1 VHCFAGATQALD
13 DAGLCFSA
21 QLNPSAPPPPQH
33 PFAQQ
38 AQPFPQQQHSWRS
51 PAQPQAPRQAL
62 AHAAAAQ
69 QQRPPRHFRHA
80 SISWGELHA
89 ATNAVRDG
97 GGGGG
102 SGQQQRPSIKTISAP
117 HAAWGGSHHMQ
128 TPPYRQQAS
137 SAPAPA
143 RQPHMQ
149 LTSLSRAASL
159 EGQMVEQALVEQ
171 HDEQAQRRRQSS
183 PAPQLRRDA
192 HSASPTSSGGVRY
205 ATAQFDSFALHSANS
220 SRSNSL
226 HSGYAAGG
234 MRHISIPGAADAAP
248 QSLNATIGF
257 SNPMGCYPDALSVAT
272 LSSGTSVSPAVA
284 PDAVPAQ
291 HLDSS
296 QQQPWHDDYGCLLAH
311 SSGGS
316 AGSDG
321 PGAAAHLPGSARGR
335 PDSALVDAHTMI
347 MRYDR
352 VDPGAA
358 FAMAQSALDTEVRL
372 LPSEV

>member
-1 VHCFAGATQALD
+1 VAFTSPAAGAEASACACGGGAAAAPTAALPARQHQLGRAACSHQRRQGWRRRRRQRPAAAPVDQDDIGASRGVGRLTSYADAAVPSAGVVRAGTGPAAAHAAHVAEPRRQPGGADGGTGAGGAARRAGAAAAAVFAGA
-13 DAGLCFSA
+13 
-21 QLNPSAPPPPQH
+21 
-33 PFAQQ
+33 
-38 AQPFPQQQHSWRS
+38 
-51 PAQPQAPRQAL
+51 
-62 AHAAAAQ
+62 
-69 QQRPPRHFRHA
+69 
-80 SISWGELHA
+80 
-89 ATNAVRDG
+89 
-97 GGGGG
+97 
-102 SGQQQRPSIKTISAP
+102 
-117 HAAWGGSHHMQ
+117 
-128 TPPYRQQAS
+128 
-137 SAPAPA
+137 
-143 RQPHMQ
+143 
-149 LTSLSRAASL
+149 
-159 EGQMVEQALVEQ
+159 
-171 HDEQAQRRRQSS
+171 
-183 PAPQLRRDA
+183 
-192 HSASPTSSGGVRY
+192 
-205 ATAQFDSFALHSANS
+205 ANS